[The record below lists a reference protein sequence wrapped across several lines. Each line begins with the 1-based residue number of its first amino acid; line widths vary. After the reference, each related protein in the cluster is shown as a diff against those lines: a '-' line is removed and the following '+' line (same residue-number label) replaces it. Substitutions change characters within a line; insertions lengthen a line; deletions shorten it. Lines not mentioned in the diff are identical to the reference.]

1 MSKPLSIAAPY
12 LLFLGEAESVLSA
25 KTAGGIAYWR
35 PERCV
40 GQYRLPGCQV
50 DLGLPDMA
58 PAEAAAR
65 GARSLVIGLAPAGG
79 ALPAAW
85 VGAMTDALA
94 AGLDIASGLHTR
106 LTHIPEIAASAEEH
120 GRRILDV
127 REPPKDLPC
136 GSGERRPGKRLLT
149 VGTDCCVG
157 KMYAALALAREMESR
172 GLKTDFRATGQT
184 GILIA
189 GSGIAVDAVVSD
201 FLAGAAEVLAPAAE
215 ADHWDVIEGQGSL
228 HHPAYAGVSLGL
240 LHGSQPDALVLCHEA
255 GREKMDWETDY
266 SMPSLEE
273 SAEINLTMARRT
285 NPEVRLAGVSINTS
299 KLSEDE
305 SVALIDDVTARLG
318 VPAADPVRGGVGS
331 IVDLIEKM

>member
-1 MSKPLSIAAPY
+1 MSKPLSIEAPY

-35 PERCV
+35 PERCL

-79 ALPAAW
+79 ALPATW
-85 VGAMTDALA
+85 EGAMTDALA

-106 LTHIPEIAASAEEH
+106 LTNIPEIAASAEDH

-136 GSGERRPGKRLLT
+136 GSGERRSGKRLLT

-157 KMYAALALAREMESR
+157 KMYAALAVAREMNSR
-172 GLKTDFRATGQT
+172 GMKADFRATGQT

-201 FLAGAAEVLAPAAE
+201 FLAGAAEVLAPAAA

-255 GREKMDWETDY
+255 GRQKMDWETDY

-273 SAEINLTMARRT
+273 SAEINLAMARRT

-299 KLSEDE
+299 KLSEKE
-305 SVALIDDVTARLG
+305 SLALIDDVAARLG
-318 VPAADPVRGGVGS
+318 VPAADPVRGGVGP
-331 IVDLIEKM
+331 IVDLIETI